1 MAKCIYFGL
10 ARGHDSRY
18 GISHSNIAKYFT
30 RLNWNHKAI
39 VRDGHY
45 ICIKLGK
52 YSDNKGREIKR
63 YFIDGC
69 PNKKGFIEEHKYL
82 KDAIQMANN
91 YSKNQGELPDEFK
104 PVWTIFAKNRGYMK
118 KIGEFKPIK
127 KRSIKK

>member
-10 ARGHDSRY
+10 ARDHDKRY
-18 GISHSNIAKYFT
+18 GIKHSNITEYFT

-45 ICIKLGK
+45 ICIKLGE
-52 YSDNKGREIKR
+52 YSDNKGRKIKR

-69 PNKKGFIEEHKYL
+69 PNKKGFIKEHKYL

-91 YSKNQGELPDEFK
+91 YSKNQGKLPNEFE
-104 PVWTIFAKNRGYMK
+104 PGWTIFTKNRGYMR
-118 KIGEFKPIK
+118 KIGEFKEDNHG
-127 KRSIKK
+127 R

>member
-1 MAKCIYFGL
+1 MAKCISFGL
-10 ARGHDSRY
+10 VGAHDSIF
-18 GISHSNIAKYFT
+18 GVKHSNIAKKFT

-45 ICIKLGK
+45 ICIKLGE
-52 YSDNKGREIKR
+52 YTNNENKRIKR

-91 YSKNQGELPDEFK
+91 YSKNQGELPNEFE
-104 PVWTIFAKNRGYMK
+104 PGWTIFTMNRGYMR
-118 KIGEFKPIK
+118 KIGEFKEDNHG
-127 KRSIKK
+127 R